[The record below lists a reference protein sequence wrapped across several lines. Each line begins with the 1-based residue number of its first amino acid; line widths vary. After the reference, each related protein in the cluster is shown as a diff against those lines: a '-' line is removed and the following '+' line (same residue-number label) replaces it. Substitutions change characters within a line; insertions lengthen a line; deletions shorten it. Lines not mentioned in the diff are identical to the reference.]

1 MFRQEG
7 EHTMDMHFLLPTIST
22 SFIVIS
28 AVLVGIGWVLIVRG
42 KKEAHQSMMIAG
54 AVAALLFFII
64 YMSRTIF
71 VGNTAW
77 GGDPEMEIF
86 YRIFLI
92 FHIILA
98 TAAAV
103 FGISTLVLGFKKK
116 FATHRRWGRFTSMIW
131 FSSALTGVVVYV
143 LLYLLYP
150 GGHTRPVW
158 EVILG
163 V

>member
-1 MFRQEG
+1 
-7 EHTMDMHFLLPTIST
+7 MDMYFWLPTIST

-28 AVLVGIGWVLIVRG
+28 AVLVAIGWVLIIRG
-42 KKEAHQSMMIAG
+42 KREAHQSAMVAG
-54 AVAALLFFII
+54 AIAALIFFVI
-64 YMSRTIF
+64 YMSRTVF

-77 GGDPEMEIF
+77 GGDPDMEIF

-98 TAAAV
+98 TVAAV

-116 FATHRRWGRFTSMIW
+116 FGTHRRWGRFTSMIW
-131 FSSALTGVVVYV
+131 FGSAMTGVVVYV
-143 LLYLLYP
+143 LLYILYP

-158 EVILG
+158 EAILG
-163 V
+163 A